1 MKEPFF
7 YRFIARPLIAIP
19 IKFFVHPKV
28 IGYENIPL
36 DGRAIIAG
44 NHTNNL
50 DAVVLC
56 AIVKRVVH
64 FLAKDS
70 LIKGWKKP
78 LFMGMGIVPV
88 NRAIHDKNALN
99 SAIKALE
106 DDKLIGIF
114 PEGTIN
120 RTNDIIMPFKIGAV
134 KMASEANAPI
144 IPFTITGS
152 YKLFSKDLC
161 IEFYKPIYV
170 SKKEDLTDDNK
181 KLEEFISNKLQE
193 KRK

>member
-19 IKFFVHPKV
+19 VKFFTHPKV
-28 IGYENIPL
+28 IGYENIPK
-36 DGRAIIAG
+36 DGRCIIAS

-50 DAVVLC
+50 DSVTLC
-56 AIVKRVVH
+56 AINKRVVH

-70 LIKGWKKP
+70 LLKGWKKP
-78 LFMGMGIVPV
+78 LFIGMAIVPV
-88 NRAIHDKNALN
+88 NRAIHDKNALEN
-99 SAIKALE
+99 AIKVLE
-106 DDKLIGIF
+106 DEKLIGIF

-120 RTNDIIMPFKIGAV
+120 RTDDIIMPFKIGAV
-134 KMASEANAPI
+134 KMASETNAPI
-144 IPFTITGS
+144 VPCIITGS

-161 IEFYKPIYV
+161 IEFLPPIHIP
-170 SKKEDLTDDNK
+170 KKEDLTEENK
-181 KLEEFISNKLQE
+181 KLEKIISKKLEE